1 MATKTIADFT
11 KELKTEYPT
20 LTKGVNDE
28 VIALANDEYEA
39 LIAKWAAARLAQQE
53 QEASDAAASNKA
65 ETDKATAQAK
75 LEALGLTVD
84 DLAAL
89 GL

>member
-1 MATKTIADFT
+1 MATKTLADFT
-11 KELKTEYPT
+11 KELKAEYPT

-39 LIAKWAAARLAQQE
+39 LIAEWAAARLAQQE
-53 QEASDAAASNKA
+53 QAAAEAAATDKAEANKAAAS
-65 ETDKATAQAK
+65 AK
-75 LEALGLTVD
+75 LEALGLTAD
-84 DLAAL
+84 DLKAL